1 MLFNEFSRKFLQ
13 YICKAYFKEILYYYA
28 ILFII
33 LCSELLCIA
42 LYVFIAGVCNIGPLG
57 QVVDW

>member
-42 LYVFIAGVCNIGPLG
+42 LYVFLLLECVI
-57 QVVDW
+57 